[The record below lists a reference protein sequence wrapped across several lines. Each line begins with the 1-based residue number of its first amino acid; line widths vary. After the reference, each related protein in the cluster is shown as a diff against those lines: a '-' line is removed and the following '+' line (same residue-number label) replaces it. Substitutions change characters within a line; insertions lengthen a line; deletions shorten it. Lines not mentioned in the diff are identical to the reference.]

1 MVFAAL
7 LWSLDGFIRYPAS
20 HNFHIHQLVFFEH
33 LVGFLIIFPFFLIY
47 SRHEFKR
54 FKFKHFIGFLLIA
67 AIGSLLGNALYT
79 KAIQNIG
86 PATGTLFQVL
96 QPLGVIGLAALFLKE
111 KTAAKYFPFAI
122 WILLNAFLIAYPD
135 VTLGFKGE
143 DSHWTSGVFFG
154 FGAVVAWA
162 ISTICGK
169 WLTPYFSSIF
179 IVTLRW
185 FTALFLMGI
194 YTFFISDVPIPYAS
208 FYEPDFMSKLFGLS
222 ALPGVLAFYFYYKG
236 LKNLPVSIVT
246 FIEVLYPIAGIFLP
260 LIISSVP
267 ISTIQIF
274 GASTILLSIIMIVL
288 FELREND

>member
-1 MVFAAL
+1 
-7 LWSLDGFIRYPAS
+7 
-20 HNFHIHQLVFFEH
+20 
-33 LVGFLIIFPFFLIY
+33 
-47 SRHEFKR
+47 
-54 FKFKHFIGFLLIA
+54 
-67 AIGSLLGNALYT
+67 
-79 KAIQNIG
+79 
-86 PATGTLFQVL
+86 
-96 QPLGVIGLAALFLKE
+96 
-111 KTAAKYFPFAI
+111 
-122 WILLNAFLIAYPD
+122 
-135 VTLGFKGE
+135 
-143 DSHWTSGVFFG
+143 
-154 FGAVVAWA
+154 
-162 ISTICGK
+162 
-169 WLTPYFSSIF
+169 
-179 IVTLRW
+179 
-185 FTALFLMGI
+185 MGI